1 MGIPR
6 DIMAEKFREGTVGLD
21 RAIQNGSVV
30 QWSNNGVLFCAYQ
43 QIEVGHQRALE
54 VRDTLLTGKSLTKE
68 QAKEIEAAVS
78 NAQFS
83 LNFNQKETKAIAN
96 DGAVP
101 EKAYGKLSEALVLAE
116 KAEKEGEKFW
126 DKLSNEPNNVALNAM
141 KEQLEKALTAVSA
154 DRRAADNR
162 HLLLLLRSPP
172 PPPIALLSDE

>member
-83 LNFNQKETKAIAN
+83 LNFNQKETKAITN
-96 DGAVP
+96 DGVVP
-101 EKAYGKLSEALVLAE
+101 EKAFGKLSEALVLAE

-141 KEQLEKALTAVSA
+141 KEQLEKALKAVSA